1 MKLTIFG
8 SGYVGLVTG
17 ACLADVGHN
26 VLCVD
31 LDKGK
36 IDGLKN
42 GVIPIYEPGLEGKIK
57 DNLAEGRIDFT
68 TDAAAAIEHADVIFI
83 AVGTP
88 PDEDGSADLS
98 AVRAVARTIGMHMNR
113 AKLVVTKSTVP
124 VGSSDTVREELQ
136 NALAKRNENIEFY
149 VASNPEFLKE
159 GAAISDFEKP
169 DRIVVGFDNPKA
181 EEWLDDIYA
190 PFNRR
195 NDRMVKMDIRSAE
208 LTKYAANAMLATK
221 ISFMNE
227 MANIAE
233 RVGADIENVRL
244 GIGSDERI
252 GYHFIYPG
260 VGYGGSCFPK
270 DVKALAATA
279 RKHNFPA
286 KIIEAVEAVNENQ
299 KNVLVEKIKH
309 RFGNDLGGMTYAL
322 WGLAFKPNTDDMRE
336 APSRV
341 IMESLWRAGA
351 KIKAYDAQ
359 AMEESQRIYGDRD
372 DLHYCDH
379 YMDCLDGAD
388 ALIIVTEW
396 KEFRAV
402 NIEKIKSK
410 LNLPVIFD
418 GRNIYDPDN
427 MINAGVE
434 YYSIGRRQVQ

>member
-31 LDKGK
+31 LDQAKV
-36 IDGLKN
+36 DGLKN

-57 DNLAEGRIDFT
+57 NALAEGLIDFT
-68 TDAAAAIEHADVIFI
+68 TDAAAAIDFADVIFT

-88 PDEDGSADLS
+88 PDADGSADLS
-98 AVRAVARTIGMHMNR
+98 AVRAVAKTVGTYMTCP
-113 AKLVVTKSTVP
+113 KLVITKSTVP
-124 VGSSDTVREELQ
+124 VGSADMVRDTVAA
-136 NALAKRNENIEFY
+136 ALMERGEQIEFY
-149 VASNPEFLKE
+149 AASNPEFLKE
-159 GAAISDFEKP
+159 GAALADFEKP
-169 DRIVVGFDNPKA
+169 DRIVVGFDHPRA
-181 EEWLDDIYA
+181 EELLDEIYA

-244 GIGSDERI
+244 GIGSDQRI

-260 VGYGGSCFPK
+260 AGYGGSCFPK

-279 RKHNFPA
+279 RAHGFPA

-299 KNVLVEKIKH
+299 KHVLVQKVKSH
-309 RFGNDLGGMTYAL
+309 FGEDLSGKTFAV
-322 WGLAFKPNTDDMRE
+322 WGLSFKPNTDDMRE

-341 IMESLWRAGA
+341 IMEELWAAGA
-351 KIKAYDAQ
+351 KVRAYDPE
-359 AMEESQRIYGDRD
+359 AMEECRRIYGSRD
-372 DLHYCDH
+372 DLTLVDH
-379 YMDCLDGAD
+379 HKDALDGAD
-388 ALIIVTEW
+388 ALLVVTEW
-396 KEFRAV
+396 KTFRAV
-402 NIEKIKSK
+402 NFEDVKERLK
-410 LNLPVIFD
+410 NPVIFD
-418 GRNIYDPDN
+418 GRNIYDPDD
-427 MINAGVE
+427 MRDHGIT
-434 YYSIGRRQVQ
+434 YFSIGRAV